1 MSERKKSVHVG
12 EGPPGSW
19 DLTMMM
25 RRSQAESRFTG
36 PGYFFLTSSRRGV
49 PENPYVPRI

>member
-36 PGYFFLTSSRRGV
+36 AGYFFLTSSRRGV
-49 PENPYVPRI
+49 PENP